1 MRSGCFLTS
10 LVAMVFATFATSVVS
25 AQSAPAAAGGA
36 APADPAVPPPPP
48 GGYPPP
54 PPGGYPP
61 PPPGGYPPPP
71 PGYYGP
77 EAPAERTANNS
88 IYIEGLGP
96 GILYSLNYDRN
107 FGDFAGR
114 VGFSYIGLSDSS
126 GSSSGGAEAHASW
139 ITVPL
144 TVTYLGIGSKKN
156 MFELGAGLTVVHVG
170 AGGSTF
176 ATTNAKSESDS
187 ETLLFGNMIFGYRLQ
202 PPDGGFLL
210 RAGLAPIFGHGIFI
224 PLPYLALGGTF

>member
-1 MRSGCFLTS
+1 MRSGYFLAS
-10 LVAMVFATFATSVVS
+10 LVVTLFATGVVS
-25 AQSAPAAAGGA
+25 AQSAPAAGEGA
-36 APADPAVPPPPP
+36 APGAPASPPP
-48 GGYPPP
+48 GAYPPP

-71 PGYYGP
+71 GYYGP
-77 EAPAERTANNS
+77 EAPATRTANNS

-96 GILYSLNYDRN
+96 GILYSINYDRN

-114 VGFSYIGLSDSS
+114 VGFSYIGLSASS
-126 GSSSGGAEAHASW
+126 SSSSGGTEAHASW

-144 TVTYLGIGSKKN
+144 TLTYLGIGSKKN
-156 MFELGAGLTVVHVG
+156 MFELGAGVTVVHVG
-170 AGGSTF
+170 AGASTF
-176 ATTNAKSESDS
+176 ATTNAESASDS
-187 ETLLFGNMIFGYRLQ
+187 ATLLFGNMVFGYRLQ

-210 RAGLAPIFGHGIFI
+210 RAGLSPIFGHGVFI

>member
-1 MRSGCFLTS
+1 MRTRYFLAS
-10 LVAMVFATFATSVVS
+10 LSVAMFVALAAG
-25 AQSAPAAAGGA
+25 AQTDSGDAAAPPAAGE
-36 APADPAVPPPPP
+36 
-48 GGYPPP
+48 PPP

-71 PGYYGP
+71 PGYYAP
-77 EAPAERTANNS
+77 EEPTEREAKNS

-96 GILYSLNYDRN
+96 GILYSINYDRT

-114 VGFSYIGLSDSS
+114 VGFSYIGLSASANS
-126 GSSSGGAEAHASW
+126 GTERSEAHASF

-144 TVTYLGIGSKKN
+144 TLTYLGIGSKKN
-156 MFELGAGLTVVHVG
+156 IFEIGAGATIVHVG
-170 AGGSTF
+170 AGASTF
-176 ATTNAKSESDS
+176 ATTNAKSESSS
-187 ETLLFGNMIFGYRLQ
+187 ESLLFGDLIFGYRLQ

-210 RAGLAPIFGHGIFI
+210 RTGLSPIFGHGVFI

>member
-1 MRSGCFLTS
+1 MRTTYFLTS
-10 LVAMVFATFATSVVS
+10 LAVAMFATLAAG
-25 AQSAPAAAGGA
+25 AQTDSGDGAAAPAPAANE
-36 APADPAVPPPPP
+36 
-48 GGYPPP
+48 
-54 PPGGYPP
+54 P

-77 EAPAERTANNS
+77 EQPAEREAKNS

-96 GILYSLNYDRN
+96 GILYSINYDRT

-114 VGFSYIGLSDSS
+114 VGFSYIALSASANSGTQSS
-126 GSSSGGAEAHASW
+126 EAHASF

-144 TVTYLGIGSKKN
+144 TLTYLGIGSKKN
-156 MFELGAGLTVVHVG
+156 IFEIGAGATIVHVG
-170 AGGSTF
+170 AGASTF
-176 ATTNAKSESDS
+176 ATDHRESDS
-187 ETLLFGNMIFGYRLQ
+187 SSDTLLFGDLIFGYRLQ

-210 RAGLAPIFGHGIFI
+210 RTGISPIFGHGVFI